1 MIYRDIS
8 EKVRSLSMKFPVVTL
23 TGVRQSGKSTLLKN
37 MFPDYRYVSLED
49 PDFRKFASDDARGF
63 LDSMGKHVII
73 DEVQRVPDLFS
84 YIQGRVDAINQE
96 GMYILSGSSNF
107 LLMESI
113 SQSLAGRAAVL
124 KMTPFSAH
132 ELLAS
137 KQELSID
144 NYMFTGSFPRIY
156 DKDIPATDYYP
167 SYIQTYVER
176 DVRMLKNI
184 TSTTMFM
191 RFLRLCAGRIGQ
203 LLNVSSL
210 ANECGISIATAQSW
224 LSVLESSYL
233 IYLLKPYYRN
243 FNKRLVKSAKLYFCD
258 TGLASALLGMDSA
271 NQMPMH
277 YMRGE
282 IFENMVINE
291 CVKTMYNNGKEPNI
305 YFWRDSN
312 NNEVDLLIEKG
323 MSLLAIEIKSGATI
337 NSSWKDGLMKFG
349 ATAGLQATDMK
360 VIYGGDTSLLHN
372 DILFQSWKEM
382 SF

>member
-1 MIYRDIS
+1 MISRDIS
-8 EKVRSLSMKFPVVTL
+8 DKVRHLATKFPVVTL

-37 MFPDYRYVSLED
+37 MFPEYHYVSLED
-49 PDFRKFASDDARGF
+49 PDFRKFASEDGRGF
-63 LDSMGKHVII
+63 LYSMGDKVII

-84 YIQGRVDAINQE
+84 YIQGRVDATNQE

-124 KMTPFSAH
+124 KMTPFSTH
-132 ELLAS
+132 ELVAGN
-137 KQELSID
+137 KELSID
-144 NYMFTGSFPRIY
+144 NYLYTGSFPRIY
-156 DKDIPATDYYP
+156 DKSIAAADYYP
-167 SYIQTYVER
+167 SYIETYVER

-184 TSTTMFM
+184 TNTSTFM
-191 RFLRLCAGRIGQ
+191 RFIRLCAGRIGQ
-203 LLNVSSL
+203 LLNISSL
-210 ANECGISIATAQSW
+210 ANECGISIPTAQSW

-243 FNKRLVKSAKLYFCD
+243 FNKRLVKSPKLYFCD
-258 TGLASALLGMDSA
+258 TGLASALLGMNNS
-271 NQMPMH
+271 NQMAMH
-277 YMRGE
+277 FMRGE

-291 CVKTMYNNGKEPNI
+291 CIKSFYNSGKDPNI

-323 MSLLAIEIKSGATI
+323 MSLLAIEIKSGATV
-337 NSSWKDGLMKFG
+337 NSSWKDALVKFG
-349 ATAGLQATDMK
+349 ATAGIPASNMK

-372 DILFQSWKEM
+372 DILFQPWREM
-382 SF
+382 TF

>member
-8 EKVRSLSMKFPVVTL
+8 EKVRSLAMKFPVVTL

-224 LSVLESSYL
+224 LSVLESSYM

>member
-1 MIYRDIS
+1 
-8 EKVRSLSMKFPVVTL
+8 MKFPVVTL

>member
-8 EKVRSLSMKFPVVTL
+8 EKVRSLAMKFPVVTL